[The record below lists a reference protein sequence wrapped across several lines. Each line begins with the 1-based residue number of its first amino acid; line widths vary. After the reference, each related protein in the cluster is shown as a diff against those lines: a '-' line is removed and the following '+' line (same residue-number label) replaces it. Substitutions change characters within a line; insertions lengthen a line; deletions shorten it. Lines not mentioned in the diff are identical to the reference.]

1 MKTPSILRDASML
14 IDRLEAR
21 GVDIDGMLSR
31 VGLTRTS
38 RAGGYGMLAMVGSFS
53 VGLAVG
59 AGLGVLFAPQTG
71 EDSRRTIRTK
81 AEDLV
86 SRVMGST
93 DESSDD
99 DVTSIRS
106 KSKNGASAHA

>member
-1 MKTPSILRDASML
+1 ML

-38 RAGGYGMLAMVGSFS
+38 RAGGYGMLAMVGSS

-71 EDSRRTIRTK
+71 EDCAARFARRPKTSSR
-81 AEDLV
+81 A
-86 SRVMGST
+86 
-93 DESSDD
+93 
-99 DVTSIRS
+99 
-106 KSKNGASAHA
+106 